1 MKMVIGIT
9 GSFGSGKT
17 EIAKMFGML
26 GCRIIDADKICHSL
40 IKPPAEVYK
49 KIIKHFGREVLAKN
63 KAIDRKKLGEI
74 VFKEKSKL
82 WLLNKIIHPYAIRE
96 IQKVIR
102 KEKKSRVIIV
112 DAPLLVETK
121 FHKRLDKLIVIKMRK
136 DKQVRRIIRAKGM
149 TKREI
154 LDRIEK
160 QAPLKKKLALA
171 DFIIDNNGS
180 KKETLIQVRKIW
192 KTLRGELCQ

>member
-1 MKMVIGIT
+1 MVIGIT

-17 EIAKMFGML
+17 EVAKMFASL
-26 GCRIIDADKICHSL
+26 GARVINADQVCHLL
-40 IKPPAEVYK
+40 ISPRTSVYK
-49 KIIKHFGREVLAKN
+49 KIIRHFGKEVLARDKS
-63 KAIDRKKLGEI
+63 IDRKRLGEI

-82 WLLNKIIHPYAIRE
+82 NLLNKLIHPRAVKE
-96 IQKVIR
+96 IQSIIR
-102 KEKKSRVIIV
+102 KEKRSGVIIV

-121 FHKRLDKLIVIKMRK
+121 FYKRLDRLIVVKMRK

-149 TKREI
+149 AKGEAMDI
-154 LDRIEK
+154 IEK

-180 KKETLIQVRKIW
+180 KKATLTQVRKIW
-192 KTLRGELCQ
+192 KTLRGGLCR

>member
-1 MKMVIGIT
+1 MVIGIT

-17 EIAKMFGML
+17 EIAKMFASL
-26 GCRIIDADKICHSL
+26 GVRVINADQVCHLL
-40 IKPPAEVYK
+40 IRPRTPVYK
-49 KIIKHFGREVLAKN
+49 KIIRHFGKEVLARDKS
-63 KAIDRKKLGEI
+63 IDRKKLGEI

-82 WLLNKIIHPYAIRE
+82 SLLNKLIHPHAIKE
-96 IQKVIR
+96 IQRIIR
-102 KEKKSRVIIV
+102 REKRSSVIIV

-121 FHKRLDKLIVIKMRK
+121 FYKRLDRLIVVKMRK
-136 DKQVRRIIRAKGM
+136 DKQVRRIIEAKGM
-149 TKREI
+149 TKGEA

-180 KKETLIQVRKIW
+180 KKATLTQVRKIW
-192 KTLRGELCQ
+192 KILGGGSCR